1 MADNERSSADSA
13 ATGGLVERRA
23 IEYIPLRERH
33 GKPWH
38 VTPVW
43 IACSVNLTGLA
54 VGSIGIFS
62 GLDLRWTLIAIA
74 IGGLFGTFFAA
85 FHASQGPQLG
95 IPQMIQS
102 RPQYGYVGA
111 VLIYLIA
118 IIAYFGLNIFT
129 IVLGGQALAD
139 VLHIGTTA
147 GMTLTAV
154 VAVALAVAGYDLVH
168 KVSRWVT
175 VASTAVVVVLGVA
188 APIVL
193 HPAAGGGSGHFNLPG
208 FMLQASAMAVATLSW
223 APYVSDYT
231 RYLPHLSTRASF
243 FGTYLG
249 MAITAIIVSG
259 IAGVI
264 TAGLPKVDLV
274 TALKAVGDDVFPGFG
289 TIALIVMLIGT
300 AILVCMNTYGGSLTL
315 MSVADSFR
323 PTTPRPAVRP
333 ILAVLF
339 GALSLMFAF
348 GASGAFLTNFSN
360 FLTILFYALAPWTAT
375 NLIDFF
381 FIRRG
386 HYSIREIFNPRGLY
400 GRWNWRGYTAYVA
413 AFAAMAPFAM
423 TAWWSGPIAQQ
434 LGYDLAPFVGMVVA
448 AVVYVVLARGL
459 DLDAE
464 RRQIAIA
471 DADLEG
477 AAETTPATEVP
488 LPRTVPQ
495 LSES

>member
-1 MADNERSSADSA
+1 
-13 ATGGLVERRA
+13 
-23 IEYIPLRERH
+23 
-33 GKPWH
+33 
-38 VTPVW
+38 
-43 IACSVNLTGLA
+43 
-54 VGSIGIFS
+54 
-62 GLDLRWTLIAIA
+62 
-74 IGGLFGTFFAA
+74 
-85 FHASQGPQLG
+85 
-95 IPQMIQS
+95 
-102 RPQYGYVGA
+102 
-111 VLIYLIA
+111 
-118 IIAYFGLNIFT
+118 
-129 IVLGGQALAD
+129 
-139 VLHIGTTA
+139 
-147 GMTLTAV
+147 
-154 VAVALAVAGYDLVH
+154 
-168 KVSRWVT
+168 
-175 VASTAVVVVLGVA
+175 
-188 APIVL
+188 
-193 HPAAGGGSGHFNLPG
+193 
-208 FMLQASAMAVATLSW
+208 
-223 APYVSDYT
+223 
-231 RYLPHLSTRASF
+231 
-243 FGTYLG
+243 
-249 MAITAIIVSG
+249 
-259 IAGVI
+259 
-264 TAGLPKVDLV
+264 
-274 TALKAVGDDVFPGFG
+274 
-289 TIALIVMLIGT
+289 
-300 AILVCMNTYGGSLTL
+300 
-315 MSVADSFR
+315 
-323 PTTPRPAVRP
+323 
-333 ILAVLF
+333 
-339 GALSLMFAF
+339 MFAF

>member
-1 MADNERSSADSA
+1 
-13 ATGGLVERRA
+13 
-23 IEYIPLRERH
+23 
-33 GKPWH
+33 
-38 VTPVW
+38 
-43 IACSVNLTGLA
+43 
-54 VGSIGIFS
+54 
-62 GLDLRWTLIAIA
+62 
-74 IGGLFGTFFAA
+74 
-85 FHASQGPQLG
+85 
-95 IPQMIQS
+95 
-102 RPQYGYVGA
+102 
-111 VLIYLIA
+111 
-118 IIAYFGLNIFT
+118 
-129 IVLGGQALAD
+129 LGGQALAT

-154 VAVALAVAGYDLVH
+154 VAVALAVGGYDLVH

-175 VASTAVVVVLGVA
+175 VASTIVVVVLGIA

-193 HPAAGGGSGHFNLPG
+193 HPAGGGSGHFNLAG

-249 MAITAIIVSG
+249 MSITAIIVSG
-259 IAGVI
+259 IAAVI
-264 TAGLPKVDLV
+264 TAGLPKLDLV
-274 TALKAVGDDVFPGFG
+274 SALKAVGDDVFPGFG

-339 GALSLMFAF
+339 GGLSLVFAF
-348 GASGAFLTNFSN
+348 GASGAFLTNFAN

-386 HYSIREIFNPRGLY
+386 RYSIREIFNPHGLY

-413 AFAAMAPFAM
+413 AFVAMAPFAM
-423 TAWWSGPIAQQ
+423 TAWWTGPVAHH

-448 AVVYVVLARGL
+448 AIVYVLLARGL

-471 DADLEG
+471 DADLEET
-477 AAETTPATEVP
+477 AETTPVTDVP
-488 LPRTVPQ
+488 LHRAVPQ